1 MKFLDLKGLQAL
13 WTKVLASRTVIE
25 SGDAAGAAAKINI
38 VESSNNEVGKKFTI
52 SLNGVAASSE
62 LTAGLKKLYG
72 TDGDIPATP
81 AATITSLKEA
91 VDGLTTSSAVTVEQ
105 QTTAENGY
113 ASTYVVKQNGTQVG
127 VKINIPKDFLV
138 KSASVETVETADSP
152 YQGAV
157 AGEKYIDF
165 VVNTTDASETAQ
177 HIYLPVNELVDVY
190 TGGNGIDITSSNVV
204 NGVVDPTSETFLT
217 VGANGFKLDGVQSA
231 INTAKAEVL
240 GDSEDTKDD
249 MTVYGVKKYAE
260 NIASAVGVTATGDT
274 YVSASV
280 DNTGRAIT
288 IGATQSTKD
297 SLALAD
303 SALQGVDTTAKGT
316 NVKVTLGKDSKNV
329 TVAVDETALGTALD
343 GKVDKVEGSS
353 LMTQA
358 EHEKLAAVEASADV
372 NVIEVVKVNG
382 TALSVSAADKSVD
395 IDLSGKADK
404 VSSATSGNFA
414 GLDGNGNLTD
424 SGSKAADFAAAAQGA
439 KADTAI
445 QGVTGETAITGGESS
460 YVAVTASED
469 AAHEVTLASSVK
481 VQAVGTADSS
491 NMGLAEASD
500 VKTYVDTALAQ
511 GHITIAEH
519 TESATG
525 TPAVAGTMVVSAVT
539 TENGGV
545 TGVTSVEVEAAGAA
559 AAARTA
565 VIGDASTNGNTLG
578 KLEDRLETL
587 EGSGSGSIDSRITTA
602 IQGLDS
608 SVNGSVAPVI
618 SSTTSSNDGST
629 TTHVTAATVLTSVT
643 IEDGKFSAATS
654 QTIEAIDDTDLTSIL
669 VA

>member
-1 MKFLDLKGLQAL
+1 MITIAAQESTVENSGGL
-13 WTKVLASRTVIE
+13 
-25 SGDAAGAAAKINI
+25 
-38 VESSNNEVGKKFTI
+38 GKKFTI
-52 SLNGVAASSE
+52 SLGGLDKVASTSE
-62 LTAGLKKLYG
+62 LTAGLQKLYG
-72 TDGDIPATP
+72 TTVPETMPAGSTL
-81 AATITSLKEA
+81 SELKTA
-91 VDGLTTSSAVTVEQ
+91 VDSLSTTSNVTVEKLA
-105 QTTAENGY
+105 TAESGY
-113 ASTYVVKQNGTQVG
+113 AASYVVKQNNAQVG
-127 VKINIPKDFLV
+127 ATINIPKDFLV
-138 KSASVETVETADSP
+138 RSAELKTAAATDNIP
-152 YQGAV
+152 GV
-157 AGEKYIDF
+157 ATGEKYIDF
-165 VVNTTDASETAQ
+165 VINTPGGDATDS
-177 HIYLPVNELVDVY
+177 HVYLPINDLVDTY
-190 TGGNGIDITSSNVV
+190 TGEKGVAIDPSTNKVS
-204 NGVVDPTSETFLT
+204 GVVDSTSETFLT

-240 GDSEDTKDD
+240 GDSEDTKDV

-260 NIASAVGVTATGDT
+260 TIASTVGVTATGDT
-274 YVSASV
+274 YIDANV
-280 DNTGRAIT
+280 DSTGRAIT
-288 IGATQSTKD
+288 IGASDSTKA

-316 NVKVTLGKDSKNV
+316 NVKVTLGKDGKNV

-404 VSSATSGNFA
+404 VASATSGNFA
-414 GLDGNGNLTD
+414 GLDANGNLTD
-424 SGSKAADFAAAAQGA
+424 SGSKAADFATAAQGA

-481 VQAVGTADSS
+481 VQAVASADAS

-500 VKTYVDTALAQ
+500 VKDYVDSALAA
-511 GHITIAEH
+511 GSITITEH
-519 TESATG
+519 KESATG
-525 TPAVAGTMVVSAVT
+525 TPAAAGTMVVSSVT
-539 TENGGV
+539 TENG
-545 TGVTSVEVEAAGAA
+545 SVKAVGSIEVEAAGAA
-559 AAARTA
+559 AA
-565 VIGDASTNGNTLG
+565 VKSELLGDATTTGNTLG

-618 SSTTSSNDGST
+618 SSTTSANDGST

-654 QTIEAIDDTDLTSIL
+654 QTIEAISDTDLNDIL

>member
-13 WTKVLASRTVIE
+13 WTKVLASRTVVE
-25 SGDAAGAAAKINI
+25 HASEQGAAK
-38 VESSNNEVGKKFTI
+38 VVVSESRNGDVGKKFTI

-62 LTAGLKKLYG
+62 LTAGLEKLYG
-72 TDGDIPATP
+72 TTVPQTMPEGSTL
-81 AATITSLKEA
+81 SELKTA
-91 VDGLTTSSAVTVEQ
+91 VDSLSTTSNVTVEKLA
-105 QTTAENGY
+105 TAESGY
-113 ASTYVVKQNGTQVG
+113 AASYVVKQNNTQVG
-127 VKINIPKDFLV
+127 ATINIPKDFLV
-138 KSASVETVETADSP
+138 KSASVETVETAGSP

-157 AGEKYIDF
+157 VGEKYIDF

-204 NGVVDPTSETFLT
+204 NGVVDPTSEAFLT
-217 VGANGFKLDGVQSA
+217 IGANGFKLDGVQSA

-260 NIASAVGVTATGDT
+260 TIASAVGVTATGDT
-274 YVSASV
+274 YVDASV
-280 DNTGRAIT
+280 DATGRAIT

-316 NVKVTLGKDSKNV
+316 NVKVTLGKDGKNV

-395 IDLSGKADK
+395 IDLTGKADK
-404 VSSATSGNFA
+404 VASATSGNFA
-414 GLDGNGNLTD
+414 GLDSNGNLTD
-424 SGSKAADFAAAAQGA
+424 SGSKAADFATAAQGA

-445 QGVTGETAITGGESS
+445 QGVTGETA
-460 YVAVTASED
+460 VTNSNYIEVSVEAAED
-469 AAHEVTLASSVK
+469 ANTHEVTLSSHANVTTHT
-481 VQAVGTADSS
+481 VSDAVVGTAD
-491 NMGLAEASD
+491 GLATAAD
-500 VKTYVDTALAQ
+500 VKSYVDGKT
-511 GHITIAEH
+511 TIAAH
-519 TESATG
+519 TESVAAPSET
-525 TPAVAGTMVVSAVT
+525 TPTGTMVVSSVT
-539 TENGGV
+539 TENGSVKAVG
-545 TGVTSVEVEAAGAA
+545 SVEVEALGSAA
-559 AAARTA
+559 AVESKLRGASGAPGYSATETLAALRSDINA
-565 VIGDASTNGNTLG
+565 ISGGGEGSIADQIESAINDLDSTVDVNLSGNTVSVYDAQENTAYVL
-578 KLEDRLETL
+578 
-587 EGSGSGSIDSRITTA
+587 TA
-602 IQGLDS
+602 IAE
-608 SVNGSVAPVI
+608 V
-618 SSTTSSNDGST
+618 DG
-629 TTHVTAATVLTSVT
+629 VLNQAASKKVL
-643 IEDGKFSAATS
+643 IEP
-654 QTIEAIDDTDLTSIL
+654 IDTNTLNSIL
-669 VA
+669 V

>member
-1 MKFLDLKGLQAL
+1 M
-13 WTKVLASRTVIE
+13 
-25 SGDAAGAAAKINI
+25 
-38 VESSNNEVGKKFTI
+38 
-52 SLNGVAASSE
+52 
-62 LTAGLKKLYG
+62 KKLYG

-105 QTTAENGY
+105 QVTAEDGY
-113 ASTYVVKQNGTQVG
+113 ASTYVVKQNGAQVG

-217 VGANGFKLDGVQSA
+217 VGANGFKLSGVQDA
-231 INTAKAEVL
+231 IDAAKAEVL
-240 GDSEDTKDD
+240 GDSEDTRDD

-274 YVSASV
+274 YIDASV

-316 NVKVTLGKDSKNV
+316 NVKVTLGKDGKNV

-358 EHEKLAAVEASADV
+358 EHDKLAAVEASADV

-395 IDLSGKADK
+395 IDLTGKANK
-404 VSSATSGNFA
+404 VASATSGNFA
-414 GLDGNGNLTD
+414 GLDSNGNLTD
-424 SGSKAADFAAAAQGA
+424 SGSKAADFATAAQGT

-445 QGVTGETAITGGESS
+445 QGVSGEAAITGGEAA
-460 YVAVTASED
+460 YVAVTATED

-481 VQAVGTADSS
+481 VQAVASADAS

-500 VKTYVDTALAQ
+500 VKDYVDSALAA
-511 GHITIAEH
+511 GSITITEH
-519 TESATG
+519 KESATG
-525 TPAVAGTMVVSAVT
+525 TPAAAGTMVVSSVT
-539 TENGGV
+539 TENG
-545 TGVTSVEVEAAGAA
+545 SVKAVGSIEVEAAGAA
-559 AAARTA
+559 AA
-565 VIGDASTNGNTLG
+565 VKSELLGDATTTGNTLG

-587 EGSGSGSIDSRITTA
+587 EGSGTGSVADQIDA
-602 IQGLDS
+602 KIQALDS

-618 SSTTSSNDGST
+618 SSTTSANNGST

-654 QTIEAIDDTDLTSIL
+654 QTIEAISDTDLNSIL